1 MACEATVYARAGLVG
16 NPSDGYF
23 GKTISITI
31 PDFAAKVSLYESPE
45 LQIVPSV
52 QDRSTYKSMGE
63 LVSDVKANGYYGGV
77 RLMKATVRKFA
88 DYCARH
94 DIPLEDKNFSLRY
107 RSTIPRRLGMA
118 GSSALVTAS
127 MKCLMEYYDVEILKP
142 LLPGLILSVET
153 EELNISAGL
162 QDRVIQVYT
171 GCVFMDFDKAL
182 LDKQGHG
189 NYIELDTKL
198 LPPIFMAYRKDLG
211 EGSEVFHNNVKQ
223 RWHDGD
229 TEVRQAMKDF
239 ASYAQ
244 EAYELF
250 AAGRGLEIGKCM
262 DKNFRRRQSIFT
274 LDPRNVDMVERA
286 WSVGAHAT
294 FSGSGG
300 AIVGVYHD
308 EAMYAALEKTMEEGG
323 IAIFKPSIDRG

>member
-1 MACEATVYARAGLVG
+1 MACEATVFARAGLVG

-23 GKTISITI
+23 GKTISVTLR
-31 PDFAAKVSLYESPE
+31 DFAAKVSLYESPE
-45 LQIVPSV
+45 LEILPSV
-52 QDRSTYKSMGE
+52 QDRFRYASVQD
-63 LVSDVKANGYYGGV
+63 LVDDVRQNGYYGGV
-77 RLMKATVRKFA
+77 RLMKAAVRKFA
-88 DYCARH
+88 LYCEKN
-94 DIPLEDKNFSLRY
+94 DIELADKNFSLRY

-127 MKCLMEYYDVEILKP
+127 MKCLMEYYDVEIPKP

-153 EELNISAGL
+153 EELGISAGL
-162 QDRVIQVYT
+162 QDRVIQVYG

-182 LDKQGHG
+182 IDAQGHG
-189 NYIELDTKL
+189 NYVELDPKL
-198 LPPIFMAYRKDLG
+198 LPPLFLAYRTDLG

-229 TEVRQAMKDF
+229 TEVRQAMLDF

-244 EAYELF
+244 EAYDNIISGHPEVL
-250 AAGRGLEIGKCM
+250 GLCM

-286 WSVGAHAT
+286 WAVGAHAT

-300 AIVGVYHD
+300 AIIGTYD
-308 EAMYAALEKTMEEGG
+308 TEDTYRRLTEKMAEAN
-323 IAIFKPSIDRG
+323 IAVLKPQLDY